1 MEEEVNQ
8 KVVSLTVRT
17 GKLTASVLARVMR
30 DFLDGQKS
38 KPHKYAKGKQS
49 FKQLM
54 EQNAGAMNIEVD
66 KSDIRGFERYA
77 RKYHV
82 DYAVKKD
89 KTQDPP
95 KYIVFFK
102 CRDQKTMERA
112 FNEFCKA
119 QEKQKDHKPIKQVI
133 QEYKEKAAELNKN
146 HVQNRHHDRHR
157 HKEMSL

>member
-17 GKLTASVLARVMR
+17 TKLTASVLARAMR
-30 DFLDGQKS
+30 DFLDGKKS

-66 KSDIRGFERYA
+66 KSDIKCFERYA

-82 DYAVKKD
+82 DYAVKLD
-89 KTQDPP
+89 KTQDPH

-112 FNEFCKA
+112 FNEFCKS
-119 QEKQKDHKPIKQVI
+119 QEMRKDHKSIKQVI
-133 QEYKEKAAELNKN
+133 SEYKEKAAEINKN
-146 HVQNRHHDRHR
+146 RAQNKHHDRHKKR
-157 HKEMSL
+157 EMSL